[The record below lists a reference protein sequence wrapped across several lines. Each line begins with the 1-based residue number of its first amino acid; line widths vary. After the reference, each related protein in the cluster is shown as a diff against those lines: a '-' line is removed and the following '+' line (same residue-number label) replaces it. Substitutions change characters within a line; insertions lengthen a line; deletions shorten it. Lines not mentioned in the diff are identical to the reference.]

1 MRKSILFLAAVAM
14 MFVFAS
20 CGGNSPKDA
29 AESYAEMVKA
39 QDYEGIADMMAF
51 PDDMSKEDKDAAKAL
66 FVSLA
71 KEKMSKEIE
80 TREGIDKYEI
90 GEEKISEDGKTAEVS
105 ITFYF
110 KDGSKEEDS
119 VDLELVDDEWKLPYM
134 K

>member
-71 KEKMSKEIE
+71 KEKI
-80 TREGIDKYEI
+80 RENQRGWKNCR
-90 GEEKISEDGKTAEVS
+90 
-105 ITFYF
+105 
-110 KDGSKEEDS
+110 S
-119 VDLELVDDEWKLPYM
+119 VNNVLF
-134 K
+134 

>member
-1 MRKSILFLAAVAM
+1 
-14 MFVFAS
+14 
-20 CGGNSPKDA
+20 
-29 AESYAEMVKA
+29 
-39 QDYEGIADMMAF
+39 
-51 PDDMSKEDKDAAKAL
+51 
-66 FVSLA
+66 
-71 KEKMSKEIE
+71 MSKEIE
-80 TREGIDKYEI
+80 SREGIDKYEI